1 MAMYLSAPLFK
12 HREYFAKLGSREER
26 GISVHGADTFV
37 AVFFKL
43 LTVYAQ
49 ENAGVFL
56 VWQTVVQRIKLQN
69 VGNRIGENSGYVFCE
84 RF

>member
-1 MAMYLSAPLFK
+1 MGES
-12 HREYFAKLGSREER
+12 
-26 GISVHGADTFV
+26 GADLTEILCMGQIRSLQFLG
-37 AVFFKL
+37 KL
-43 LTVYAQ
+43 LAVYAP

-69 VGNRIGENSGYVFCE
+69 VCNRIGVNCGYVYCE